1 MARFCYVLI
10 QTAVNKYGLRI
21 EDGELQFFLCINQ
34 IRTGRSDDALDTY
47 RLLYARSV
55 PTPQQLGLLLAVSS
69 GNVKGIKV
77 LREIWKDCS
86 GTCSNGSGLRL
97 PVKWIFYALANLTT
111 NVPSES
117 ELVLMML
124 REIREE
130 YEIDE
135 GLLIGMMY
143 VAKRGDNLELA
154 LEVMQRMQ
162 RLGIE
167 LDDCHV
173 DFIEWLSGKKGR
185 EEE

>member
-1 MARFCYVLI
+1 MTRFCYALI

-21 EDGELQFFLCINQ
+21 EDGELRFFLCINQ

-47 RLLYARSV
+47 RLLFARSV

-69 GNVKGIKV
+69 GNVNGAAV
-77 LREIWKDCS
+77 LKEIWKDCS
-86 GTCSNGSGLRL
+86 GSYSNNGSALRL

-111 NVPSES
+111 NAANES
-117 ELVLMML
+117 ELVLRML
-124 REIREE
+124 REIRDE

-135 GLLIGMMY
+135 GLLVGLIY

-173 DFIEWLSGKKGR
+173 DFIEWLSRKN
-185 EEE
+185 